1 MAFKNVNPIKY
12 LAEHLPQAQALAG
25 APVGQLRT
33 SGGEHGDVVNDRQV
47 EVDDL
52 VGRQLREDLAPA
64 KGPAAAANCLSGLLG
79 RLMAPRRRR
88 RSGL

>member
-1 MAFKNVNPIKY
+1 
-12 LAEHLPQAQALAG
+12 
-25 APVGQLRT
+25 
-33 SGGEHGDVVNDRQV
+33 VVNDRQV